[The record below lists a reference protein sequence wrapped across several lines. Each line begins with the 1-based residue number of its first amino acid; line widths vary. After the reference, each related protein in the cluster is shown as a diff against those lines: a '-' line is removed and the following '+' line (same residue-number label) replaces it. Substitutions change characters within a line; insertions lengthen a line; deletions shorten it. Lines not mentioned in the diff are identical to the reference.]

1 MWCSGRERR
10 GAWIGPAGNQ
20 RQKALVCH
28 TVPVGSRLSALQR
41 ALNSRITLAQASSN
55 PLIERDTER
64 DIERDAALIY
74 EEPMKPFDHQRD
86 TKVSRWCHDSTTFGR
101 FGTATGHLTGNLRI

>member
-55 PLIERDTER
+55 PLIERNTER
-64 DIERDAALIY
+64 DIERD
-74 EEPMKPFDHQRD
+74 
-86 TKVSRWCHDSTTFGR
+86 TNVSRWCHDSITFDR
-101 FGTATGHLTGNLRI
+101 FDHLKFDQ